1 MVLTIITNKY
11 RDNKIMKI
19 KFFNSI
25 IILLLTFSSA
35 SSAITVSKGT
45 TYEVIEPDLLLEI
58 QQKAKQVDWKKLQRN
73 MKLAQDIA
81 RLPIAQEDRSYYHT
95 PITTLAFEVK
105 DKNGKVLYPKGF
117 KFNPLKYTTLPNQL
131 IVLGSPRHLKMV
143 SSLSSLVSL
152 DDTLLIA
159 NMNARVFIE
168 KTNKRA
174 FLLTKNA
181 IQRLGV
187 KSVPAVISQQGDKF
201 LIQEYKVRSE

>member
-1 MVLTIITNKY
+1 LRKSLI
-11 RDNKIMKI
+11 
-19 KFFNSI
+19 
-25 IILLLTFSSA
+25 
-35 SSAITVSKGT
+35 AIAIEIEVEIAVS
-45 TYEVIEPDLLLEI
+45 
-58 QQKAKQVDWKKLQRN
+58 
-73 MKLAQDIA
+73 
-81 RLPIAQEDRSYYHT
+81 
-95 PITTLAFEVK
+95 
-105 DKNGKVLYPKGF
+105 
-117 KFNPLKYTTLPNQL
+117 
-131 IVLGSPRHLKMV
+131 SPRHLKMV